1 MNTQYVAKSDVGN
14 IRKTNEDSYCADP
27 SIGLFIV
34 ADGMGGQAAGEV
46 ASQTTVEVIKNGMVA
61 WLNKYQPSQELFAKA
76 IRVANTAVHELARR
90 KAGMKGMGTTV
101 SGILLDSSNNRYYV
115 ANVGDSRVY
124 RIRGGKIE
132 QLTMDHSL
140 VALQLSM
147 GIITPDEAKKASHR
161 NVITQAIGA
170 AESVNVD
177 TKAEDILSD
186 DLILICS
193 DGLSSLVDDADMLNV
208 VGRYKDNLDHAADEL
223 ISLANFNG
231 GSDNI
236 SVILVRFTI

>member
-1 MNTQYVAKSDVGN
+1 LNTQYVAKSDVGN

-177 TKAEDILSD
+177 TKVEDVISD

-193 DGLSSLVDDADMLNV
+193 DGLSSLVDDADILNV
-208 VGRYKDNLDHAADEL
+208 VGRYKDNLAHAADEL
-223 ISLANFNG
+223 IGLANFNG

>member
-14 IRKTNEDSYCADP
+14 VRKTNEDSYCADP

-34 ADGMGGQAAGEV
+34 ADGMGGHAAGEV
-46 ASQTTVEVIKNGMVA
+46 ASQTTVEVIKNGLTD
-61 WLNKYQPSQELFAKA
+61 WLTKYQPSRELFAKA
-76 IRVANTAVHELARR
+76 ITVANTAVFEMARS

-101 SGILLDSSNNRYYV
+101 TGVLLDRSNGRYYV

-147 GIITPDEAKKASHR
+147 GIITPDEAKRASHR
-161 NVITQAIGA
+161 NVITQAIGTT
-170 AESVNVD
+170 ETVNVD
-177 TKAEDILSD
+177 TKVEEVVPD
-186 DLILICS
+186 DLILVCS
-193 DGLSSLVDDADMLNV
+193 DGLSSLVEDADILNV
-208 VGRYKDNLDHAADEL
+208 AVRHKDNLDHAADEL

-231 GSDNI
+231 GNDNI
-236 SVILVRFTI
+236 SVILVRFTN